1 MKKQKLRIL
10 SVIFALILIITS
22 MPITVIA
29 ETTEDG
35 FEYSIID
42 DGTAEITDYTGDA
55 TELNIPSEID
65 GYTVTSIGNQAF
77 QDCAGLTN
85 VNIPDSVTIIGDFAF
100 FDCTGLTSVTI
111 PDSVTI
117 IGDLAFYGCTGLTS
131 ITIPDSVTVIGY
143 CAFTDCTGLTS
154 VTIPASVTIIGALA
168 FGYCLDYDTSTTILT
183 FGTIFGDT
191 IYRPKQIDGFTIYGV
206 PGTAAEEYANNYKF
220 EFIDINTIVPAEP
233 TTQKPTTEAPT
244 TQEPTT
250 AEPTTEAPTTQ
261 EPTTAE
267 PTTEELSMEEPATGI
282 PTVNGDIDIKDGADI
297 KTVDIVGTKAV
308 EIKSEQSVNDIIS
321 GLKNEN
327 AKIVDKDGKDIAE
340 SGFVGTGCKVQI
352 LDKDGKAVNEYT
364 VLVPMDVDGDGKILA
379 SDARTSLRASA
390 KLDKLENVFF
400 AAANADGNNELTAA
414 DARKILRVSAKIDT
428 V

>member
-22 MPITVIA
+22 IPITVIA

-35 FEYSIID
+35 FEYSILD
-42 DGTAEITDYTGDA
+42 DGTAEIIKYTGGA
-55 TELNIPSEID
+55 TELDIPSEID
-65 GYTVTSIGNQAF
+65 GYTVTSIGQTAF
-77 QDCAGLTN
+77 QDCTGLTSIT
-85 VNIPDSVTIIGDFAF
+85 IPDSVTIIGYGAF
-100 FDCTGLTSVTI
+100 TECNELTSVTI

-117 IGDLAFYGCTGLTS
+117 IGSY
-131 ITIPDSVTVIGY
+131 
-143 CAFTDCTGLTS
+143 
-154 VTIPASVTIIGALA
+154 A
-168 FGYCLDYDTSTTILT
+168 FGYCLDYDKSNPLL
-183 FGTIFGDT
+183 FLGTIFGVT
-191 IYRPKQIDGFTIYGV
+191 NYRLKRINGFTIYGV
-206 PGTAAEEYANNYKF
+206 PGTTAEKYANNNGF
-220 EFIDINTIVPAEP
+220 EFVDINTVVPAEP
-233 TTQKPTTEAPT
+233 TTH
-244 TQEPTT
+244 
-250 AEPTTEAPTTQ
+250 EPTTEAPTTQ

-267 PTTEELSMEEPATGI
+267 PTTEELSTEEPATGI

-308 EIKSEQSVNDIIS
+308 EIKSEQSVKDIIS